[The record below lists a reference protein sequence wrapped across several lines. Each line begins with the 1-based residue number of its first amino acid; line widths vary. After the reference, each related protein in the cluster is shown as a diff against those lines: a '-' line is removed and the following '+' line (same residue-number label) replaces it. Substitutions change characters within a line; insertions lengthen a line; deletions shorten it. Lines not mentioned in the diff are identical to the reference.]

1 MNYHITKVYS
11 TNTKKDGTPIVNKFG
26 KPMWRV
32 GLKVQEHG
40 DVWVNGF
47 LSFDPK
53 DWEGKEKEIII
64 TETFDSVVHKNILK
78 FEVPR
83 KDAQQLDA
91 LKRLETKIDEILAL
105 LKPSAPKVEA
115 PADVPS
121 PFDDF

>member
-40 DVWVNGF
+40 DNWVNGF

-53 DWEGKEKEIII
+53 DWEGKEKDLTI
-64 TETFDSVVHKNILK
+64 TETFDSVVHKNVLK
-78 FEVPR
+78 FEIPR
-83 KDAQQLDA
+83 KDAPHVETLNRIEKKLDE
-91 LKRLETKIDEILAL
+91 LISLIQNRN
-105 LKPSAPKVEA
+105 APTER
-115 PADVPS
+115 
-121 PFDDF
+121 PF